1 MYVCNLA
8 MYYILCIYGLLSE
21 INSYIYN
28 QIYVC
33 VEHAVFLEINN
44 YYLCISISE
53 NTTGGL
59 TLSHN
64 SVFVPS

>member
-1 MYVCNLA
+1 M
-8 MYYILCIYGLLSE
+8 
-21 INSYIYN
+21 
-28 QIYVC
+28 YVC

-44 YYLCISISE
+44 FYLCISISE

-59 TLSHN
+59 TLAHN

>member
-1 MYVCNLA
+1 MRCASSVPPSPYEVK
-8 MYYILCIYGLLSE
+8 I
-21 INSYIYN
+21 N

-59 TLSHN
+59 TLCHN
-64 SVFVPS
+64 SVFVPI